1 MAARGLDDTG
11 AEYTVELDRRAA
23 IRAAIAAAGPGDIV
37 MVLGKGAETGQQ
49 IGATRVPFD
58 DRAVAAEELESA
70 WS

>member
-1 MAARGLDDTG
+1 MAARGLDDAG
-11 AEYTVELDRRAA
+11 ADYTVELDRRAA
-23 IRAAIAAAGPGDIV
+23 IRAAIAAAGPGDLV

-58 DRAVAAEELESA
+58 DRVVAAEELESA